1 MPVVRR
7 CADAATS
14 RGRLPGVSFIR
25 CLVTHPE
32 FRRLFKFG
40 MTGAAS
46 FVVDF
51 GTLVLAYDG
60 FGWSLRVSLVAAYTF
75 GGIVHY
81 GLTRWW
87 VFPTTTSGGA
97 VEAGRVL
104 RYLLLAA
111 FNTGATLVIVPALTE
126 LGLDYRV
133 SKVISVVALFGFNY
147 FVTPRFVMP
156 REPRRPA
163 PTEA

>member
-1 MPVVRR
+1 
-7 CADAATS
+7 
-14 RGRLPGVSFIR
+14 VSFIR
-25 CLVTHPE
+25 GLVTHPE

-40 MTGAAS
+40 MTGVAS

-51 GTLVLAYDG
+51 GTLVLAHDG
-60 FGWSLRVSLVAAYTF
+60 FGWPLRVSLIAAYTL

-81 GLTRWW
+81 GLTRYW
-87 VFPTTTSGGA
+87 VFPTTTTGGS
-97 VEAGRVL
+97 VEAGRVI

-111 FNTGATLVIVPALTE
+111 LNTGATLVIVPALTHV
-126 LGLDYRV
+126 GLDYRV
-133 SKVISVVALFGFNY
+133 AKVICVVALFGFNY